1 MQVFNINHLKVKDI
15 LYELSNYM
23 QTSVKENF
31 TEYTLEIPEQFG
43 TGSINGVNFPN
54 GVGMLSFKGMFKH
67 NVAIYFKSKE
77 THPLKFIYIVKGK
90 LTHAVKPDAERK
102 SLKELQSA
110 IISSPKDAGH
120 IYKFKENEEFFF
132 QSVEIDRKIFQSHF
146 NYKLEKLPLYF
157 YKIFADVE
165 GKNEM
170 FYTSNY
176 SLQISEII
184 RDIERFS
191 KNGFI
196 RINYIGAKSLEI
208 LAAMLSQY
216 EDDIKNNSDPKI
228 LRKRDVN
235 VINEIAN
242 YIQHNYSEFKNI
254 DELANKFGINNGKI
268 QQGFQLQFQQSVN
281 EYLNNVR
288 LNKAIELLNEGEKN
302 ISEIVYAL
310 GLSSRSYFSKIFK
323 ERFKILPSEY
333 IKNKS

>member
-15 LYELSNYM
+15 LRELSSYM
-23 QTSVKENF
+23 QTNVKENF
-31 TEYTLEIPEQFG
+31 TEYSLEIPERFG
-43 TGSINGVNFPN
+43 EGCINGVNFPN
-54 GVGMLSFKGMFKH
+54 GVGMLSFKGKFNQ
-67 NVAIYFKSKE
+67 NVAFHFKSKE

-90 LTHAVKPDAERK
+90 LIHSVKPDAERN
-102 SLKELQSA
+102 SIKELQSA
-110 IISSPKDAGH
+110 IISAPKHAGH
-120 IYKFKENEEFFF
+120 IYKFEENEEFFF
-132 QSVEIDRKIFQSHF
+132 QSIEIDRAVFQSHF
-146 NYKLEKLPLYF
+146 NYKLKKLPLYF
-157 YKIFADVE
+157 YEIFADIE
-165 GKNEM
+165 GNNEM

-216 EDDIKNNSDPKI
+216 EDDINNSESKI

-235 VINEIAN
+235 VINEIAK

-254 DELANKFGINNGKI
+254 DELASKFGINNRKI

-323 ERFKILPSEY
+323 ERYKILPSEY
-333 IKNKS
+333 IKNKN